1 MVYWSN
7 GGNFSINTCTLWK
20 SNFFSSKLA
29 YMHHLQ
35 VESLFQWNDVFS
47 SVCQGSNAFSV
58 LHKKMVTLIAG
69 AASIVYSKVDMNLIK
84 NGQKWLTWTPG
95 QAVYLLTIRSS
106 FTPLLHKVLLYRK
119 QGLASKHGATSTAWK
134 TKRFQCDG
142 QKWKQFEGRG
152 GLLCQ
157 NANNTWRKS
166 QQNAA
171 PSLPDLSLKLDLLV
185 LTFTELRGSVWQV
198 SRRIKWT
205 HTGSLAQTRT
215 QPLSVLPKGL
225 LSF

>member
-1 MVYWSN
+1 
-7 GGNFSINTCTLWK
+7 
-20 SNFFSSKLA
+20 
-29 YMHHLQ
+29 MHRLQ

-47 SVCQGSNAFSV
+47 SV

-106 FTPLLHKVLLYRK
+106 FTPLLYKVLLYRK

-134 TKRFQCDG
+134 TKSFQCDG

-166 QQNAA
+166 RQNAA